1 MSFVKINLKYDNST
15 VTLAAIHFTWEIQ
28 LPLSNDKVLFKC
40 MQYVSPRKKLIRS
53 F

>member
-28 LPLSNDKVLFKC
+28 LPLSNDKVLFNVC
-40 MQYVSPRKKLIRS
+40 NMLVQERN
-53 F
+53 